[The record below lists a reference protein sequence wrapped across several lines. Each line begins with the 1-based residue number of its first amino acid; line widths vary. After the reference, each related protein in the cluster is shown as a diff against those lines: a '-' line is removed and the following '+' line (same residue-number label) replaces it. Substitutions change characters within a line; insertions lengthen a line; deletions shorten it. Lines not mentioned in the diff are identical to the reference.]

1 VIAHCVTL
9 ATAKG
14 HLRIL
19 TPEGH
24 VDDPVVQLKLD
35 GAEAAIL
42 TYVGKETRGAALVAE
57 WIDPAATPA
66 DVVAAILWQLGELC
80 RFRGDD
86 PGSPVYSP
94 GRDPNTDLS
103 PVVIGL
109 LRRYATPVIGTPVPE
124 VTTP

>member
-1 VIAHCVTL
+1 VTAQCVTL

-14 HLRIL
+14 HLRIT
-19 TPEGH
+19 TPDGH
-24 VDDPVVQLKLD
+24 VDDPAVQLKLD
-35 GAEAAIL
+35 AAETMIL
-42 TYVGKETRGAALVAE
+42 GYVGKESRGAALVAT
-57 WIDPAATPA
+57 WIDPASTPA
-66 DVVAAILWQLGELC
+66 DVVAAILWQLGELW

-86 PGSPVYSP
+86 PGSPVYAP
-94 GRDPNTDLS
+94 GRDAQTDFS